1 MNGIPNKINKNNILS
16 KREREV
22 KQTDT
27 LHVPCHIIIFPERK
41 TTTEKARLGSIF
53 IQKLKPLLLLNYK
66 HLPLYI
72 IIVMK
77 ESVRKETSALGPFI
91 ICMNYVFITV
101 IIVF

>member
-1 MNGIPNKINKNNILS
+1 MNGIPNKINKNDILS

-53 IQKLKPLLLLNYK
+53 IQKLKPLLLSNYK
-66 HLPLYI
+66 HLTQSDHL
-72 IIVMK
+72 M
-77 ESVRKETSALGPFI
+77 EFLLLLFFFAL
-91 ICMNYVFITV
+91 T
-101 IIVF
+101 